1 MIPEGAAELVS
12 LLAPLLVVVGV
23 AAVIASA
30 SAGGSAREV
39 EAQVEAQA
47 REWARFVFG
56 SSEDAELVDGAS
68 GRADPQWRADGQ
80 R

>member
-30 SAGGSAREV
+30 SAGGGAREA
-39 EAQVEAQA
+39 EAQVEARA

-56 SSEDAELVDGAS
+56 SSEDAELVDGAG
-68 GRADPQWRADGQ
+68 GRADPRWRVDGVS
-80 R
+80 